1 MTYSRKLWRH
11 QCLHFTSAQDFPT
24 AHPVS
29 GKSHSSGVWLNPTNL
44 RCDHHRCWWDII
56 RIHRATYCTG
66 KMYISTQAHTNMHS
80 LFTLG
85 SFSCGSTVIIWWF
98 RLVPG
103 GGCEAPH
110 VKQWKKDRWY
120 RPWMVCLTSATHKQK
135 WYFSRD
141 EGAICVKA
149 DRDTH
154 TQKKK
159 KQERWGQRTLY
170 HTLTSS
176 SGLSSVCQTLISAAQ
191 IPENKQARWHGEM
204 TPGGSDCKTRGL

>member
-85 SFSCGSTVIIWWF
+85 TFSCGSTVIIWWF

-159 KQERWGQRTLY
+159 ETRKMRAADALSHPDIQFWSQFCLSDSNLCSSNPWKQ
-170 HTLTSS
+170 TSTMAWWNDPWRI
-176 SGLSSVCQTLISAAQ
+176 GL
-191 IPENKQARWHGEM
+191 
-204 TPGGSDCKTRGL
+204 